1 MMHYAIDLDSFCSV
15 RNVRDVER
23 FFSSPFFNR
32 LNHRIRKSEIEK
44 HKQTTKKKTYQP
56 RLKRHNNKPV
66 KIEFRNSDGLD

>member
-44 HKQTTKKKTYQP
+44 HKQTTKKKNLSAEIKEAQP
-56 RLKRHNNKPV
+56 
-66 KIEFRNSDGLD
+66 